1 MTKDNQLDNP
11 HPGAATAAP
20 GNARHFVARQY
31 VLLTEA
37 TSAKPQATSGRHN
50 VAIIIMYNI

>member
-1 MTKDNQLDNP
+1 MNLKKEINVRQ
-11 HPGAATAAP
+11 
-20 GNARHFVARQY
+20 FVARQY

-50 VAIIIMYNI
+50 IAIIIIYNK